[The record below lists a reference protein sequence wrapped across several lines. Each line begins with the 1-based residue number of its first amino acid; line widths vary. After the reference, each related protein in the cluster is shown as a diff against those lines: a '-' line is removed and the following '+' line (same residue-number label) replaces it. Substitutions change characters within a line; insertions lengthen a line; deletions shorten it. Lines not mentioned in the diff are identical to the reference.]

1 MELEDLYDKNFNKL
15 NKTIRRRVDEI
26 PEGCYVMMSY
36 ALIKN
41 NDKYLLEQAT
51 ARSNNTLALPGGH
64 VLAGEDGLTG
74 LKRELKEELKLDNII
89 IKHVDTIIYPYNS
102 YIFNIYLIED
112 EIDIDS
118 IEYDTNEV
126 VNINWYSKEEIL
138 NKIKDGKI
146 NRGYAYILENY
157 LS

>member
-1 MELEDLYDKNFNKL
+1 MELEDLYDSSFNKL
-15 NKTIRRRVDEI
+15 NRTVRRRVDEI

-51 ARSNNTLALPGGH
+51 ARSNNSLAIPGGH

-74 LKRELKEELKLDNII
+74 LKRELKEELNLENLN
-89 IKHVDTIIYPYNS
+89 IKHIDTIIYPHNS

-112 EIDIDS
+112 EININDLV
-118 IEYDTNEV
+118 YDPNEV
-126 VNINWYSKEEIL
+126 VNINWYTKEEIL
-138 NKIKDGKI
+138 NKIKEGKV
-146 NRGYAYILENY
+146 NKGYAYILEKY
-157 LS
+157 LI

>member
-15 NKTIRRRVDEI
+15 NKTIRRRIDEI

-51 ARSNNTLALPGGH
+51 ARSNNTLAIPGGH

-74 LKRELKEELKLDNII
+74 LKRELKEELKLDNIN
-89 IKHVDTIIYPYNS
+89 IKHVDTIIYPYNG

-118 IEYDTNEV
+118 IEYDTSEV

-138 NKIKDGKI
+138 NKTKENKV
-146 NRGYAYILENY
+146 NKGYAYILEKY
-157 LS
+157 I

>member
-1 MELEDLYDKNFNKL
+1 MELEDLYDEKFNKL
-15 NKTIRRRVDEI
+15 NKIIRRRIDEI

-51 ARSNNTLALPGGH
+51 ARSNNTLAIPGGH

-74 LKRELKEELKLDNII
+74 LKRELKEELNLDNII
-89 IKHVDTIIYPYNS
+89 IKHLDTIVYPYNS

-112 EIDIDS
+112 KINIDNLV
-118 IEYDTNEV
+118 YDPNEV
-126 VNINWYSKEEIL
+126 VNINWYSKEEII
-138 NKIKDGKI
+138 NKIKDGKV
-146 NRGYAYILENY
+146 NKGYAYILENY
-157 LS
+157 LA